1 MIQSDVALQDPS
13 SLESEVGPSG
23 LKRTPPLVT
32 TEEQALFKLTME
44 RFNSAATDRRPFE
57 AMVFESWAMY
67 LGNQGET
74 WNASSRK
81 LSARKV
87 RSPHRIVQHRNKI
100 RPKIKK
106 GLATAL
112 RNDPDV
118 TVAPWT
124 ASQQDRGTAIIG
136 RSIKDHY
143 TIAFRNK
150 QALWEM
156 SRWAWTT
163 STCRRKYWWNPKAW
177 AEIPTGLDDDG
188 NATGSTIGP
197 VGNICVDVV
206 PWTEYYGDPRARSED
221 EQRWCIHAKQLT
233 LGEWQENYDDGWMV
247 DGGNPEGM
255 RGLTESATAAVIGGY
270 PRGQEIGQN
279 NGTQTM
285 YEVWERPGKEY
296 PKGRWWT
303 CSGDGRTV
311 TKPADLPVWLR
322 RLTDGGYDLPFNPL
336 AFELGQGNLHGAN
349 AVWDLVG
356 AQRAYNDAV
365 SRVSEWLRTMFG
377 KILACEGSQI
387 STSAFD
393 SAKDNE
399 VVYWHPNPGG
409 PPTHLP
415 APDLPSFVM
424 EMLELAEKDMQD
436 MAGVH
441 EVSNGQVPS
450 QVTAASAIKLL
461 QDSDTTQ
468 IADFTQNLEAFVEK
482 DADYILRIARA
493 YFKEPRLLFMSQT
506 KGSKTNAV
514 PRQSIPSLPNIGNPN
529 SGMAGMPTAGD
540 GGQGMVGGA
549 QAQAGLTAP
558 GMPPQQQGPVMPTPD
573 DGLPAPIMQA
583 QTFEAFAGGSMRV
596 RVTPGSATPKSPEAN
611 AELVLDLHK
620 QGVFN
625 PQTTPPDVAKA
636 ILEELEIMDPNF
648 VFEAMIQWTADTQA
662 RALALQP
669 PPPDPIQQAEQQ
681 AKIMAIME
689 AVKLHSAV
697 TFAQAKATAEAE
709 GKAMD
714 LHVAMQMK
722 QLEAHL
728 NQWAP
733 PATSIAAKLTLGPT
747 AAPSAEKL
755 MGLEPDN
762 AADAKAISMPPKTMP
777 KPTNGAKPNGTS
789 SQS

>member
-1 MIQSDVALQDPS
+1 MIQSAVPLNDPA

-23 LKRTPPLVT
+23 IKRTPPAVT

-44 RFNSAATDRRPFE
+44 RFNSSATDRRPFE

-74 WNASSRK
+74 WNAGARK
-81 LSARKV
+81 LNRPKV
-87 RSPHRIVQHRNKI
+87 RSPHRIVQYRNKI

-124 ASQQDRGTAIIG
+124 GSQQDRGTAIIG
-136 RSIKDHY
+136 RSVKDHY

-177 AEIPTGLDDDG
+177 AEVPTGLDEDG
-188 NATGSTIGP
+188 NATGSTIAQ
-197 VGNICVDVV
+197 VGNICVDIV

-233 LGEWQENYDDGWMV
+233 LGEWQENYDNGWWV
-247 DGGNPEGM
+247 EGGNPEGM
-255 RGLTESATAAVIGGY
+255 RGLTESATAQVIGGY

-285 YEVWERPGKEY
+285 YECHERPGKEY

-303 CSGDGRTV
+303 CSGDGRV
-311 TKPADLPVWLR
+311 ITKPQPLPVWLR
-322 RLTDGGYDLPFNPL
+322 RPTDGGYDLPFNPL
-336 AFELGQGNLHGAN
+336 AFELGQGNLHSAN

-365 SRVSEWLRTMFG
+365 SRVSEWLRNMFG

-415 APDLPSFVM
+415 APALPDFVM

-482 DADYILRIARA
+482 DADYILRLARA

-514 PRQSIPSLPNIGNPN
+514 PKPPQPAP
-529 SGMAGMPTAGD
+529 MAAPAP
-540 GGQGMVGGA
+540 
-549 QAQAGLTAP
+549 GLTAP

-583 QTFEAFAGGSMRV
+583 QTFQDFAIGSMRV

-611 AELVLDLHK
+611 AELVLELHK
-620 QGVFN
+620 QGVFD
-625 PQTTPPDVAKA
+625 PQRTPPDVAKA
-636 ILEELEIMDPNF
+636 ILEELEIMDPST
-648 VFEAMIQWTADTQA
+648 VFEAMIQWTADSQA

-681 AKIMAIME
+681 AKIMSILE
-689 AVKLHSAV
+689 AVKVHGQIML
-697 TFAQAKATAEAE
+697 AQGKAAAEAE
-709 GKAMD
+709 GRAMD
-714 LHVAMQMK
+714 LHAEMQLRE
-722 QLEAHL
+722 QEAHL

-733 PATSIAAKLTLGPT
+733 PKTSIAAKLTLGPT

-755 MGLEPDN
+755 MGLDPDTT
-762 AADAKAISMPPKTMP
+762 ADAKAIAIPPKP
-777 KPTNGAKPNGTS
+777 VKPTNGAKPNGST
-789 SQS
+789 